1 MAKKIAVI
9 GAGIS
14 GMSTAYLLSKEG
26 YDIELIAKEFSP
38 NITSNKAAA
47 FWFPYHIRNDERG
60 IGWCRKSYEFYAEYA
75 NNKAT
80 GISFIKIVKAVA
92 PGIIHDENWMSF
104 MPENSLRTMNAD
116 ELPNGYAE
124 AYEAEVPLIETQI
137 FLPWLQQQLVNN
149 GVKIIQREITD
160 LYTLQEQYDI
170 VINCTALGARKLCD
184 DENIIPIRGQVVL
197 LEPGYPDHIF
207 LDNHLPSYI
216 VPRKDATIVGGT
228 FEEHEY
234 DAITINETLESVL
247 QKAYSVDPKLKERK
261 IIGNWAGL
269 RPYREQIRL
278 EREPDTN
285 IIHNYGH
292 GGSGFTLAFGCA
304 DSVKELVAGC

>member
-1 MAKKIAVI
+1 
-9 GAGIS
+9 
-14 GMSTAYLLSKEG
+14 
-26 YDIELIAKEFSP
+26 
-38 NITSNKAAA
+38 
-47 FWFPYHIRNDERG
+47 
-60 IGWCRKSYEFYAEYA
+60 
-75 NNKAT
+75 
-80 GISFIKIVKAVA
+80 
-92 PGIIHDENWMSF
+92 
-104 MPENSLRTMNAD
+104 
-116 ELPNGYAE
+116 
-124 AYEAEVPLIETQI
+124 
-137 FLPWLQQQLVNN
+137 LVNN

-184 DENIIPIRGQVVL
+184 DENMIPIRGQVVL

-278 EREPDTN
+278 EREQDTN

-304 DSVKELVAGC
+304 DSVKKLVASC